1 MKSLVA
7 YGTRYGSTS
16 KIAAFIATILR
27 EEHIEVEVVEL
38 TNKERPSFDLTEYD
52 LIIVGS
58 AIRMGKW
65 TNEALDFIKRNER
78 IIATKKAAF
87 FVSCASAREP
97 DKRSKARIDY
107 LEKVIDRYPLISPIA
122 LGLFGGYFDFTGNHG
137 FFYRITI
144 NSFKRQLD
152 REGVDTSKPYD
163 FRDWEA
169 IEDWTRSV
177 AAYVQVHSVTT

>member
-16 KIAAFIATILR
+16 KIASFIATILR
-27 EEHIEVEVVEL
+27 EEHIDVEVVEL
-38 TNKERPSFDLTEYD
+38 TNKERPSFDLTHYD

-58 AIRMGKW
+58 AIRTGKW
-65 TNEALDFIKRNER
+65 TNEVLDFIKRNER
-78 IIATKKAAF
+78 TIATKKAAF
-87 FVSCASAREP
+87 FVSFATAREP
-97 DKRSKARIDY
+97 DERLQARIDY
-107 LEKVIDRYPLISPIA
+107 LEKVINRYPLISPIA
-122 LGLFGGYFDFTGNHG
+122 LGLFGGYFDFGNHG

-144 NSFKRQLD
+144 NSFKKQLE

-163 FRDWEA
+163 SRDWEA

-177 AAYVQVHSVTT
+177 AAYVQVHSITT